1 MIKIGDF
8 AKICNVS
15 AQTLRYYD
23 TEGILKAD
31 VIDPSSGYRF
41 YSLDAVEKYKQ
52 IQFYKDLGFTL
63 EEIKQIQAASD
74 DTVQKMLKRRKDALK
89 SDIQFLKTQIQKI
102 DDASKKDTPKVTVPD
117 IFQLPFEDDPKVVGK
132 WELCGELLDENDLS
146 ATAQTDYYHKE
157 LVFLPGGAF
166 VWNYC
171 WTKGILYRIDHRYN
185 FPIPNDYRLVEK
197 QDVRYMILEYMSNQ
211 CIDEGADATL
221 LLYRQVDNV
230 SYTDLQSR
238 PRVDSTDLPLIE
250 DDTVLGEWTYADF
263 VDNVAEFD
271 PNHKRFSVS
280 SGYISGMCFLA
291 RGICT
296 RTWHT
301 RSGHSNHVTLR
312 YTKGTLLND
321 ANMVAEAYHIK
332 EIEGREYLF
341 VQHKSGDYQYGG
353 MEPCWY
359 VFQRKEIK

>member
-15 AQTLRYYD
+15 TQTLRYYD

-41 YSLDAVEKYKQ
+41 YSLEAVEKYRQ
-52 IQFYKDLGFTL
+52 IQSYKDLGFTL

-74 DTVQKMLKRRKDALK
+74 DAVQKMLRERKGALQR
-89 SDIQFLKTQIQKI
+89 DVRFLKTQIQKI
-102 DDASKKDTPKVTVPD
+102 EDACKKDSQEVAVPD
-117 IFQLPFEDDPKVVGK
+117 IFQLPFENDPKVLGK
-132 WELCGELLDENDLS
+132 WELCGELLDEKDLS
-146 ATAQTDYYHKE
+146 VTQSDVYYHKE

-185 FPIPNDYRLVEK
+185 FPIPNEYRLVEK
-197 QDVRYMILEYMSNQ
+197 NGVRYMILEYMTNE
-211 CIDEGADATL
+211 CIENGVDATL
-221 LLYRQVDNV
+221 LLYCQVDNV
-230 SYTDLQSR
+230 SYTELQSR
-238 PRVDSTDLPLIE
+238 PRVDKTDLPLVE
-250 DDTVLGEWTYADF
+250 DDAVLGEWTFADF

-271 PNHKRFSVS
+271 PNQRQLSVHDV
-280 SGYISGMCFLA
+280 YISGMHFLA

-296 RTWHT
+296 RSWHT
-301 RSGHSNHVTLR
+301 RSGHTNRITLR
-312 YTKGTLLND
+312 YTKGTLLDD
-321 ANMVAEAYHIK
+321 ADRVAEAYLIK
-332 EIEGREYLF
+332 EIDGCDYLF